1 MEVQVTGGLL
11 FFLIFVWWIFDS
23 NPHKSDFLGNPTKQR
38 LSTKLIKNVNI
49 IRMNI
54 VNAILKKGEWLLDAL
69 QRIGHTMIPSNC
81 ILNKTLTGLGATHSE
96 IHSKRS
102 SIIIEPN
109 IPVIL
114 GKLDDNDNL
123 EAVYA
128 KCTPYNLKKYFKMDI
143 KYKKIITTPESF
155 YKVRKAADELG
166 INIYKTFFCLF
177 DECEKVTQDIDYRR
191 NISQPIYDFFRFEQ
205 KAFVS
210 ATPLPMSHP
219 EFDRQGFQMVK
230 VKPNFDYR
238 KDLTLIVTNSYYMWV
253 QRVLDSLR
261 DSKHICIF
269 FNVTDGITE
278 LIYNLGITD
287 YKVFCSQDSVNKLAK
302 RGIVQAYSQIDYPL
316 AKYNFFTCRFYSAL
330 DIRLSKHKPDI
341 IILTDHRTANWTMID
356 PYTEAIQIQG
366 RFRKKDND
374 DITYNS
380 LTHISTVNPDIKV
393 RSKEEVRNRV
403 DRFIETY
410 NLLKEIH
417 DEELDEFKKQAILE
431 DIGNLKYQDL
441 IDERGEINSFSV
453 DNLFNEERVRSYYK
467 SAESLYQA
475 YLDTGFFNV
484 EFINAMNCVGAD
496 DIERLSN
503 PKQQIEQ
510 RKQLLQLI
518 VRIEQWFLDGKIT
531 NEERVQHFNVLRQL
545 HEGNY
550 ILTAY
555 NKIGKDAIINAE
567 YKKSLID
574 KRVKEFEKVQAHKL
588 RFSENVLRDIL
599 HEFPLGIYI
608 PKKEIQQRLQMVFQ
622 DNSIQYKVT
631 QDSIRDYYEV
641 SQCNSMESP
650 SFRLNMF
657 NYPMGDF

>member
-1 MEVQVTGGLL
+1 M
-11 FFLIFVWWIFDS
+11 F
-23 NPHKSDFLGNPTKQR
+23 NKNY
-38 LSTKLIKNVNI
+38 KLMK
-49 IRMNI
+49 I
-54 VNAILKKGEWLLDAL
+54 VKAILQRGEWLLDAL
-69 QRIGHTMIPSNC
+69 KRIGHSMIPSNC

-128 KCTPYNLKKYFKMDI
+128 KCTPYNLKKYLKMDI

-155 YKVRKAADELG
+155 YKVRKAAEELD

-191 NISQPIYDFFRFEQ
+191 KISQPIYDFFRFEQ

-219 EFDRQGFQMVK
+219 EFERQGFQMVK
-230 VKPNFDYR
+230 IEPSFDY
-238 KDLTLIVTNSYYMWV
+238 KKNLTLIVTNSYYMWL

-278 LIYNLGITD
+278 LINNLGITD
-287 YKVFCSQDSVNKLAK
+287 YKVFCSQESVDKLLK

-330 DIRLSKHKPDI
+330 DIRIAKHKPDI
-341 IILTDHRTANWTMID
+341 IILTDHRTANWTIVD
-356 PYTEAIQIQG
+356 PFTEAIQIQG
-366 RFRKKDND
+366 RFRRRGKD

-380 LTHISTVNPDIKV
+380 LTHISTVNPDIRV
-393 RSKEEVRNRV
+393 RSKEEIGNRV
-403 DRFIETY
+403 ERFIATY
-410 NLLKEIH
+410 NLLKKIH

-431 DIGNLKYQDL
+431 DIDNLKYQDL
-441 IDERGEINSFSV
+441 IDERGEINPFSV
-453 DNLFNEERVRSYYK
+453 DNLYNEERVRSYYQ

-475 YLDTGFFNV
+475 YINTGFFNV
-484 EFINAMNCVGAD
+484 EFIDAMNCVGDD
-496 DIERLSN
+496 DIERLN
-503 PKQQIEQ
+503 NTKIQIDQ
-510 RKQLLQLI
+510 RKQILQLAI
-518 VRIEQWFLDGKIT
+518 RIEEWFMSGKISY
-531 NEERVQHFNVLRQL
+531 EDKEQHLNYFKQQP
-545 HEGNY
+545 EGNY
-550 ILTAY
+550 VLNAY
-555 NKIGKDAIINAE
+555 EKIGKDAIVSAE
-567 YKKSLID
+567 YKRGLID
-574 KRVKEFEKVQAHKL
+574 RKVREFDKAQANKL
-588 RFSENVLRDIL
+588 RFSENVLKDIQR
-599 HEFPLGIYI
+599 EFPLGVYI
-608 PKKEIQQRLQMVFQ
+608 PKKDIQQRLQMILQ
-622 DNSIQYKVT
+622 DNGVQYKAT

-641 SQCNSMESP
+641 NESNSKELP
-650 SFRLNMF
+650 SFRLNVF
-657 NYPMGDF
+657 KFPMVDFLDAPI